1 MTLDG
6 LHIHYICEG
15 HGQPVIFLHGWNAG
29 VQVYSGVFQTLTKR
43 CQVIAPDMPG
53 AGESDE
59 PPEPWTV
66 DQYAD
71 FVLHFL
77 HSFPEHD
84 RVDWNHVILMGHS
97 FGCRVIIKLMNRP
110 ELPFTVDKIIVTD
123 GAGIKPVPTH
133 RQKWRTRLF
142 KVGKWFCLTPPV
154 KKFFP
159 NALHSLQTRFGS
171 ADYARATPVMR
182 QTLVKVVNEDLTHLL
197 PGVHAE
203 TLLIWGDRDTAT
215 PLSDGQKMES
225 LMPNAGL
232 AVIREAGHFAFLDQP
247 VIFSK
252 ILSSYLH
259 LDEPDI
265 STDEHAETVSTEEN
279 TETVSTD
286 EPDKHIPSDISTV
299 ENTETVSTDE
309 NTETLSTDE
318 PDKHI
323 PSDEKKIAS
332 ESET

>member
-1 MTLDG
+1 
-6 LHIHYICEG
+6 
-15 HGQPVIFLHGWNAG
+15 
-29 VQVYSGVFQTLTKR
+29 
-43 CQVIAPDMPG
+43 
-53 AGESDE
+53 
-59 PPEPWTV
+59 
-66 DQYAD
+66 
-71 FVLHFL
+71 
-77 HSFPEHD
+77 
-84 RVDWNHVILMGHS
+84 
-97 FGCRVIIKLMNRP
+97 
-110 ELPFTVDKIIVTD
+110 
-123 GAGIKPVPTH
+123 
-133 RQKWRTRLF
+133 
-142 KVGKWFCLTPPV
+142 
-154 KKFFP
+154 
-159 NALHSLQTRFGS
+159 
-171 ADYARATPVMR
+171 MR

-265 STDEHAETVSTEEN
+265 STEKPDHL
-279 TETVSTD
+279 D
-286 EPDKHIPSDISTV
+286 EPDISTV
-299 ENTETVSTDE
+299 E